1 VLADVKKMSA
11 PETRTNLEN
20 QNMSGEQEW
29 CSING
34 VIARPMTT
42 AVVSGQLGAADFL
55 MSVLYTVERI

>member
-1 VLADVKKMSA
+1 MLADVKKMSA

>member
-11 PETRTNLEN
+11 LETRTNLEN